1 MKSLLLL
8 SLAAGISLAADA
20 PNPSPGTTSNVP
32 PETVVAIVEGRKLTA
47 RELENMLTAM
57 GPQAQQNFNN
67 NRKEFLRQF
76 GLLMKLAS
84 LAEQN
89 KLQYESPYRER
100 LEFARM
106 QILMQAEVDKAAGEV
121 GVTAE
126 QQRKY
131 YETNKDRYTF
141 AKIKVIYIP
150 YAPTSSTSSGG
161 KRILNETEARA
172 KAEDL
177 VKQLRSGAD
186 FAKLAAEHSE
196 DPTSAQ
202 KGGDF
207 GVVRRSDNVPDAIKN
222 TVFALK
228 PGEVS
233 DPVKQPN
240 GFYIFRVE
248 QAGVEPFDQVKN
260 EIFETLREQGF
271 RKWLDEKQDAVQVEF
286 TNEAYFSA
294 QAPAA
299 AQAKP

>member
-8 SLAAGISLAADA
+8 SFAAGMSLAAE
-20 PNPSPGTTSNVP
+20 PQSTPPSAGSNVP

-57 GPQAQQNFNN
+57 GPQAQQNFNG
-67 NRKEFLRQF
+67 NRKEFLRQL

-84 LAEQN
+84 LAEKN
-89 KLQYESPYRER
+89 KLQDESPYRER

-106 QILMQAEVDKAAGEV
+106 QILMQAQVDKAAGEV

-126 QQRKY
+126 EQKQY
-131 YETNKDRYTF
+131 YENHKDRYTF

-150 YAPTSSTSSGG
+150 YAPVSSTSSGG
-161 KRILNETEARA
+161 KRILNEAEARA
-172 KAEDL
+172 KADDL
-177 VKQLRSGAD
+177 VKQLRGGAD
-186 FAKLAAEHSE
+186 FAKLAAENSE

-207 GVVRRSDNVPDAIKN
+207 GTIRRSDNVPDAIKN

-240 GFYIFRVE
+240 GFYILRVE
-248 QAGVEPFDQVKN
+248 EAGLEPFDKVKS

-271 RKWLDEKQDAVQVEF
+271 RKWLDEKRDAVQVEF
-286 TNEAYFSA
+286 TNEAYFSTP
-294 QAPAA
+294 APAA
-299 AQAKP
+299 VLTKP